1 MKKECKHCG
10 IEFDSASRAKRLAGG
25 LINECP
31 ECVEELGTDR
41 GGTLVGVTSGDG
53 KASMITIVRFDNE
66 HDGRQFLHNWRLSTG
81 FYRGKSC
88 QMGGTRTLDMDG
100 KGVKV
105 YEFGGN
111 PNHKGN
117 RSEY

>member
-1 MKKECKHCG
+1 MVKECKHCG
-10 IEFDSASRAKRLAGG
+10 SEFDTVSRAKRLAGG

-31 ECVEELGTDR
+31 DCVEELQTDR
-41 GGTLVGVTSGDG
+41 GDTLVGVTSGDG
-53 KASMITIVRFDNE
+53 KTALITVMRFENNQ
-66 HDGRQFLHNWRLSTG
+66 DGKQFLHNWRLSTG

-100 KGVKV
+100 KGRKV
-105 YEFGGN
+105 GEFGGN

>member
-1 MKKECKHCG
+1 MVKECKHCG
-10 IEFDSASRAKRLAGG
+10 SEFVVESRAKRLAGG

-31 ECVEELGTDR
+31 DCVEELQTDK
-41 GGTLVGVTSGDG
+41 GDTLVGVMSGDG
-53 KASMITIVRFDNE
+53 KAAMVTVMRFESNQ
-66 HDGRQFLHNWRLSTG
+66 DGKQFLHNWRLSTG

-100 KGVKV
+100 KGRKV
-105 YEFGGN
+105 SEFGGN

>member
-1 MKKECKHCG
+1 MVKLCKHCG
-10 IEFDSASRAKRLAGG
+10 SEFDVNSRAKRLSGG

-31 ECVEELGTDR
+31 DCVEELDTDK
-41 GGTLVGVTSGDG
+41 GPTLIGVMSGDG
-53 KASMITIVRFDNE
+53 KVGMVTVMKFEDAGV
-66 HDGRQFLHNWRLSTG
+66 GKQFLHNWRLSTG
-81 FYRGKSC
+81 HFRGKSC
-88 QMGGTRTLDMDG
+88 QMGNTRTLDMDG

-105 YEFGGN
+105 GEFGGN